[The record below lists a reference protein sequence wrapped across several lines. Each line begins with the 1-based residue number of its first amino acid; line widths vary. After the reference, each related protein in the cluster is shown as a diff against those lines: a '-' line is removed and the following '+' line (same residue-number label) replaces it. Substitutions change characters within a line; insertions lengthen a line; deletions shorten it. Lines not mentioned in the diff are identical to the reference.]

1 MLATNLRLLALLPE
15 ITSLS
20 PLSKTNFPPSK
31 FVESLAEIGKLFNN
45 SVSVALLLWINVI
58 SSEVVP
64 MFAICANKTTPVY
77 PTGAV

>member
-20 PLSKTNFPPSK
+20 PLSKTNLPPSK
-31 FVESLAEIGKLFNN
+31 FAESLAEIGKLFSN

-58 SSEVVP
+58 SSEVLP
-64 MFAICANKTTPVY
+64 TFAICAKRTTPVY